1 MWPSNHGQY
10 RNNSTTVATVSI
22 TMRPP
27 WIKCF
32 SCKSILRKVEIAPK
46 TQNHIIERHYPKQKH
61 VTQSA
66 FSERSIPHQSLF
78 YKVGKLLRLGRLK
91 VSKREGR
98 HYIYYHTF
106 PFDVGVYRDGRGGSC
121 ATKTVKIV
129 CKDTKCGKCGRR
141 WPNEVVTIYP
151 YK

>member
-1 MWPSNHGQY
+1 
-10 RNNSTTVATVSI
+10 
-22 TMRPP
+22 MRPP

-32 SCKSILRKVEIAPK
+32 SCKSILRKVEIPPK

-78 YKVGKLLRLGRLK
+78 DKVDKLLRSGRLK

-106 PFDVGVYRDGRGGSC
+106 HFDVGVYRDGRGGSC

-129 CKDTKCGKCGRR
+129 CKHTKCEKCGRR
-141 WPNEVVTIYP
+141 WPSEVVTIYP